1 MSPELQEKILDA
13 YREAR
18 EKAAEEGESPDT
30 AKNSFGFPWKASV
43 VAADGRVINVFER
56 NDRPGT
62 VRARW
67 QATDEEVRRKQ
78 CPPRPKPTVPLHTP
92 IRDERGRLL
101 ARAAGAATAA
111 ALAVYEDW
119 LVEVEAEPAIASQA
133 APWTL
138 ERMLRE
144 YTDPQT
150 GSVFSVGPP
159 SAGGGRK
166 SRWREDNIGTFPID
180 HSKRTHISE
189 LDRIVGLDLPVSE
202 WDDEHE
208 QRVIRTVAKEAPR
221 SKGNKAL
228 RILGT
233 VYAAANFCRK
243 KSGFP
248 VGACLA
254 PKKWQAELKR
264 TWTSLTGTDTAP
276 SRPPYTDTE
285 AQKLVSKLADAD
297 PRLEAAMILGLGYR
311 NLQVAEGALRSQLT
325 AGGPFGRQLSVV
337 DKKKMATT
345 TIDLTSRQQRFLDVA
360 MESGYLSL
368 LEAAYQRGEI
378 TDYYL
383 VPGGRLKDG
392 MSPVAAGT
400 APLGRRRLSA
410 LMTEHEAA
418 CGVRHV
424 RGRLFH
430 GLRRS
435 MEKLVAL
442 ETTDEAV
449 RDLAGGWVVG
459 GGTRPAIY
467 TDAQDEDRRAMA
479 ATARDAAINRV
490 SGALASAPFLNSL
503 GLEAARIEEK
513 AREVAREFGRTDLDR
528 VIAAAGELREAL
540 DQAIAGGRSEPPG

>member
-1 MSPELQEKILDA
+1 VNAELQEKILEA

-18 EKAAEEGESPDT
+18 EKAAAEGESPDS
-30 AKNSFGFPWKASV
+30 AQNSFGFPWSSSI
-43 VAADGRVINVFER
+43 VAADGRVIYVHER
-56 NDRPGT
+56 TDRPGT

-78 CPPRPKPTVPLHTP
+78 CARRPKPTVPLKTP

-101 ARAAGAATAA
+101 ARAAGAATTA
-111 ALAVYEDW
+111 ALAVYQEW
-119 LVEVEAEPAIASQA
+119 LAEVEAEPAGASETA
-133 APWTL
+133 HWTL
-138 ERMLRE
+138 EKMLRE

-150 GSVFSVGPP
+150 GRVFSVGPP
-159 SAGGGRK
+159 SAGGERK
-166 SRWREDNIGTFPID
+166 SRWRDDNIGTFPID
-180 HSKRTHISE
+180 HAKRTHVAE
-189 LDRIVGLDLPVSE
+189 LARIVGLDLPVSE
-202 WDDEHE
+202 WNDEHE
-208 QRVIRTVAKEAPR
+208 QRVLRTIAKEAPH

-228 RILGT
+228 RVLAT
-233 VYAAANFCRK
+233 LYAAANFCRK
-243 KSGFP
+243 KAGFP
-248 VGACLA
+248 AGACLA
-254 PKKWQAELKR
+254 PKNWQAELKR
-264 TWTSLTGTDTAP
+264 AWTSLTGTDTAP
-276 SRPPYTDTE
+276 SRSPYTDIE
-285 AQKLVSKLADAD
+285 ARKLVSKLAEAD

-311 NLQVAEGALRSQLT
+311 NLQVAEGAVRSQLT
-325 AGGPFGRQLSVV
+325 DGGPFGRQLSIV

-345 TIDLTSRQQRFLDVA
+345 VIDLTSRQQRFLDVA

-392 MSPVAAGT
+392 KSPLAAAT

-435 MEKLVAL
+435 MEKFVAL

-479 ATARDAAINRV
+479 AAARDAAINRV
-490 SGALASAPFLNSL
+490 SGALASAPFLTSL

-513 AREVAREFGRTDLDR
+513 AREVAQEFGRTDLDR
-528 VIAAAGELREAL
+528 VIRAARELREAL
-540 DQAIAGGRSEPPG
+540 EETVVGSRSEPPG

>member
-13 YREAR
+13 YRDAR
-18 EKAAEEGESPDT
+18 EAAVSEGTSPDA
-30 AKNSFGFPWKASV
+30 AKNRFEFPWSASV
-43 VAADGRVINVFER
+43 VAADGRVIYVHER
-56 NDRPGT
+56 NDRPGI

-67 QATDEEVRRKQ
+67 QATDEEMRRKQ
-78 CPPRPKPTVPLHTP
+78 CSRRPKPTVPLTAP
-92 IRDERGRLL
+92 LRDERGRLL
-101 ARAAGAATAA
+101 VRAAGAATTA
-111 ALAVYEDW
+111 ALAVYEAW
-119 LVEVEAEPAIASQA
+119 LVEVEPEPAVASQA

-150 GSVFSVGPP
+150 GRVFSVGPP
-159 SAGGGRK
+159 SAGGARR
-166 SRWREDNIGTFPID
+166 SRWRDDNIGTFPID
-180 HSKRTHISE
+180 HAKRTHVSE
-189 LDRIVGLDLPVSE
+189 LDRIVGLDLPVSK
-202 WDDEHE
+202 WDDEQE
-208 QRVIRTVAKEAPR
+208 QRVIRTLAAEAPG

-233 VYAAANFCRK
+233 VYAAANFSRNK
-243 KSGFP
+243 AGFP
-248 VGACLA
+248 HGACQA
-254 PKKWQAELKR
+254 PKKWKAKLKR
-264 TWTSLTGTDTAP
+264 TWTSLTGTDTTP
-276 SRPPYTDTE
+276 SRPPYSDIE
-285 AQKLVSKLADAD
+285 ARKLVSKLAEAD

-325 AGGPFGRQLSVV
+325 DGGPFGRQLSIV

-345 TIDLTSRQQRFLDVA
+345 VIDLTSRQQRFLDAA
-360 MESGYLSL
+360 MASGYLSL
-368 LEAAYQRGEI
+368 LEAAYQGGEI

-392 MSPVAAGT
+392 KSPVAAGP

-410 LMTEHEAA
+410 LMTKHEAA

-503 GLEAARIEEK
+503 SLEAVRIEEK

-528 VIAAAGELREAL
+528 VIAAARELREAL
-540 DQAIAGGRSEPPG
+540 DQAMASGGSEPPG

>member
-18 EKAAEEGESPDT
+18 EKAAAEGESPED
-30 AKNSFGFPWKASV
+30 AKNSFGFPWSASV
-43 VAADGRVINVFER
+43 VSADGRVIYVYER

-78 CPPRPKPTVPLHTP
+78 CARRPKPTVPLKTP
-92 IRDERGRLL
+92 IRDERGRVLT
-101 ARAAGAATAA
+101 RAAGAATTA

-119 LVEVEAEPAIASQA
+119 LVEVEAEPAVASQA

-150 GSVFSVGPP
+150 GRVFSVGPP

-166 SRWREDNIGTFPID
+166 SRWRDDNIGTFPID
-180 HSKRTHISE
+180 HAKRTHVAE

-202 WDDEHE
+202 WNQEHE
-208 QRVIRTVAKEAPR
+208 QRVIRTIAKEAPH

-233 VYAAANFCRK
+233 VYAAANFCRNK
-243 KSGFP
+243 AGFP
-248 VGACLA
+248 KGACQA

-264 TWTSLTGTDTAP
+264 AWLSLTGTDTAP
-276 SRPPYTDTE
+276 SRPPYTDIE
-285 AQKLVSKLADAD
+285 AQKLVSKLAEAD
-297 PRLEAAMILGLGYR
+297 PRLEATMVLGLGFR

-325 AGGPFGRQLSVV
+325 VGGPFGRQLSVV

-345 TIDLTSRQQRFLDVA
+345 VIDLTSRQQRFLDAA
-360 MESGYLSL
+360 MASGYLSL
-368 LEAAYQRGEI
+368 LEAAYQGGEI

-383 VPGGRLKDG
+383 VPGGRLKG
-392 MSPVAAGT
+392 GKSPVVAGA

-410 LMTEHEAA
+410 LMTAHEAA

-528 VIAAAGELREAL
+528 VIAAARELREAL
-540 DQAIAGGRSEPPG
+540 ELAMAGGAPEPPG

>member
-1 MSPELQEKILDA
+1 MSPELQERILDA

-18 EKAAEEGESPDT
+18 EKAAAEGESPDS
-30 AKNSFGFPWKASV
+30 AQNSFGFPWSASV
-43 VAADGRVINVFER
+43 VAADGRAIYVHER

-78 CPPRPKPTVPLHTP
+78 CAPRPKPTIPLKTP

-101 ARAAGAATAA
+101 ARAAGAATTA
-111 ALAVYEDW
+111 ALAVYENW
-119 LVEVEAEPAIASQA
+119 LVEAEPAVPSPAQV
-133 APWTL
+133 WTL

-150 GSVFSVGPP
+150 GRVFSVGPP
-159 SAGGGRK
+159 SAGGDRR
-166 SRWREDNIGTFPID
+166 SRWRDDNIGTFPID
-180 HSKRTHISE
+180 HAKRTHVSE

-285 AQKLVSKLADAD
+285 AQKLVSKLAEAD

-383 VPGGRLKDG
+383 VPGGRLKGG
-392 MSPVAAGT
+392 MSPVVAGA

-410 LMTEHEAA
+410 LMTAHEAA

-513 AREVAREFGRTDLDR
+513 AREVAREFGRADLDR
-528 VIAAAGELREAL
+528 VIAAARALREAL
-540 DQAIAGGRSEPPG
+540 ELAMVSGAPEPPG